1 MKVLKI
7 LTLAMC
13 SYLMIPTM
21 QGATKHAK
29 ETKYPSYKGM
39 IMAGSEL
46 RRTEKAE
53 ATVTWQ
59 VKTVLKTEVA
69 T

>member
-13 SYLMIPTM
+13 SFLIIPTM

-39 IMAGSEL
+39 IMVGYQGSHEIPK
-46 RRTEKAE
+46 R
-53 ATVTWQ
+53 
-59 VKTVLKTEVA
+59 
-69 T
+69 

>member
-39 IMAGSEL
+39 IMA
-46 RRTEKAE
+46 EKAE

>member
-39 IMAGSEL
+39 IKVGSEL

>member
-1 MKVLKI
+1 
-7 LTLAMC
+7 
-13 SYLMIPTM
+13 M

-39 IMAGSEL
+39 IMAGYQVGSEL

-59 VKTVLKTEVA
+59 GKTVLKTEVA